1 MLYPGGGS
9 SFLGHLEEWV
19 KMQKRMLEALH
30 QAEEQL
36 KKGDRLSLVI
46 ASRTA
51 FQHMIKT
58 LKAFDQWLQDPL
70 IVNHMPEDMLREV
83 QEKSWELLRR
93 LLELD
98 IKHTS
103 EFRELMNKLV
113 KEGKISP
120 LLWSVPSR
128 REEEPRRPS
137 LSTTI

>member
-1 MLYPGGGS
+1 MYGS
-9 SFLGHLEEWV
+9 QSLGFLGHLEEWV
-19 KMQKRMLEALH
+19 KMQKRMLSALEEA
-30 QAEEQL
+30 EKQL
-36 KKGDRLSLVI
+36 KNGDRLSLVI

-70 IVNHMPEDMLREV
+70 IVNHMPEEMLREV
-83 QEKSWELLRR
+83 QEKAWDLLKK

-103 EFRELMNKLV
+103 EFKELMGKLV
-113 KEGKISP
+113 REGKISP
-120 LLWSVPSR
+120 LLWTSPSK
-128 REEEPRRPS
+128 EETPRRPS

>member
-1 MLYPGGGS
+1 MYPHGRM
-9 SFLGHLEEWV
+9 SFLSHLEEWV
-19 KMQKRMLEALH
+19 RMQRKMLEALE

-103 EFRELMNKLV
+103 EFKDLISKLV
-113 KEGKISP
+113 REGKVSP
-120 LLWSVPSR
+120 LLWSTPS
-128 REEEPRRPS
+128 EEKEEPRRPS